1 MWIWKLRRIDE
12 GTDFNSDGEDTEE
25 NSDSA
30 LWERYWD
37 EIINFEAML
46 QWNMV
51 SLEDLDLFQFVGSPE
66 EAVNYNSTAHKGWGV
81 AAYCHAPADAQTSF
95 NNQAFSSKRIYVEHV
110 IGKLKVL
117 AIFCQPY
124 RNRG

>member
-1 MWIWKLRRIDE
+1 MEHGQSGGLK
-12 GTDFNSDGEDTEE
+12 
-25 NSDSA
+25 
-30 LWERYWD
+30 
-37 EIINFEAML
+37 
-46 QWNMV
+46 
-51 SLEDLDLFQFVGSPE
+51 LFQFVDSPE
-66 EAVNYNSTAHKGWGV
+66 EAVSYNSTAHKGWGWV

-95 NNQAFSSKRIYVEHV
+95 NNQALSSKHIYVEHV

>member
-66 EAVNYNSTAHKGWGV
+66 
-81 AAYCHAPADAQTSF
+81 
-95 NNQAFSSKRIYVEHV
+95 
-110 IGKLKVL
+110 
-117 AIFCQPY
+117 
-124 RNRG
+124 